1 MIEIVLTALGL
12 GLFLSFSFGPVFFEL
27 INTSLRKGFK
37 AAFLMETG
45 VLFSDLVYLF
55 LALFSAQKAIE
66 YLEHYPNS
74 KYIFG
79 GIFFIFGIVS
89 IIKNLKPSSLSIE
102 KLNKPRNEEDTEEF
116 LKNLDALHIP
126 EKIKV
131 NYIGNFMKG
140 FSLNAINPAVLIFW
154 ISVCSTSI
162 KSLDLNNAE
171 ILIFFSI
178 TLGMMF
184 AIDILKIY
192 FASRLQKYITAKF
205 LQVIGIC
212 IGIIMIGAGLMILIY
227 GIDTHPN
234 GLQ

>member
-1 MIEIVLTALGL
+1 MIEIILTALGL

-37 AAFLMETG
+37 SAFLMEIG
-45 VLFSDLVYLF
+45 VLFSDIVYLF

-79 GIFFIFGIVS
+79 GIFFIFGLFS
-89 IIKNLKPSSLSIE
+89 IIKNLKPSSLGIE
-102 KLNKPRNEEDTEEF
+102 KLNSPRNEEETEQF
-116 LKNLDALHIP
+116 IDNLESLNIP
-126 EKIKV
+126 EKISN

-140 FSLNAINPAVLIFW
+140 LALNAINPAVLIFW

-162 KSLDLNNAE
+162 KSLDLDNQG

-178 TLGMMF
+178 TLGI

-192 FASRLQKYITAKF
+192 FASRLQKYITPKF
-205 LQVIGIC
+205 LQIIGIL

-234 GLQ
+234 GI

>member
-1 MIEIVLTALGL
+1 MAEIVFTALGL

-27 INTSLRKGFK
+27 INTSLIKGFRS
-37 AAFLMETG
+37 AFLMETG
-45 VLFSDLVYLF
+45 VLFSDIVYLF

-66 YLEHYPNS
+66 YLESYPNS

-79 GIFFIFGIVS
+79 GIFFVFGIVS
-89 IIKNLKPSSLSIE
+89 IIKNLKPSNLSIE
-102 KLNKPRNEEDTEEF
+102 KLNEPRNEEATEEF

-162 KSLDLNNAE
+162 KSLDLNNSG

-192 FASRLQKYITAKF
+192 FASRLQKYITPKF
-205 LQVIGIC
+205 LQIIGIC
-212 IGIIMIGAGLMILIY
+212 IGIIMIGAGLLILIY
-227 GIDTHPN
+227 GIEPHPK
-234 GLQ
+234 GI

>member
-1 MIEIVLTALGL
+1 MVEIIFTALGL

-27 INTSLRKGFK
+27 INTSLRKGFRS
-37 AAFLMETG
+37 ALLMEIG
-45 VLFSDLVYLF
+45 VLFSDIVYLF

-66 YLEHYPNS
+66 YLESYPNS

-79 GIFFIFGIVS
+79 GIFLVFGLFS
-89 IIKNLKPSSLSIE
+89 IIKNLKPSSIGIE
-102 KLNKPRNEEDTEEF
+102 KLNTPKNEAETEQF
-116 LKNLDALHIP
+116 IDNLESLHIP
-126 EKIKV
+126 EKISE

-140 FSLNAINPAVLIFW
+140 LALNAINPAVLIFW

-162 KSLDLNNAE
+162 KSLDLDNRG
-171 ILIFFSI
+171 ILIFFTV

-192 FASRLQKYITAKF
+192 FASRLQKYITPKF
-205 LQVIGIC
+205 LQIIGIC
-212 IGIIMIGAGLMILIY
+212 IGIIMIGAGLLILIY
-227 GIDTHPN
+227 GIDTTPQ